1 MTDAQKRATMKWRK
15 QNQKNIA
22 CALSLEHYEQF
33 QRYAEQHGKT
43 VTGMVKALILDC
55 LAEMEQM
62 EQSEEPTEQNSA
74 PD

>member
-22 CALSLEHYEQF
+22 CALSLEQYDQF
-33 QRYAEQHGKT
+33 RRYAEQHGKT
-43 VTGMVKALILDC
+43 VTGMVKTLILDY
-55 LAEMEQM
+55 LADMEQT
-62 EQSEEPTEQNSA
+62 EQHGETTEQNSA